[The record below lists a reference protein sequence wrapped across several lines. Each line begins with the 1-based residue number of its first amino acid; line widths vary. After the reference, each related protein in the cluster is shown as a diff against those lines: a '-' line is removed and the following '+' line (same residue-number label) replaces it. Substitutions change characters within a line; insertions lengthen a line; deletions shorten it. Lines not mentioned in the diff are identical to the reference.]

1 MKKILLLLFL
11 LTSIFGQTID
21 SDKSYVKFKVRNMGI
36 RDVEGKITDMQG
48 TVKFDSAQL
57 ESAIFDVSVNVNTID
72 TNDKKRDT
80 HLINE
85 DFFDTDKWPII
96 RFKSKSI
103 KQQNDDYIVIG
114 DLTIK
119 DVTKEVQVPFNI
131 AENDETIT
139 FSGGEVVNR
148 IDYNVGV
155 DYNNFKIGFEL
166 LVDVVC
172 VVNKD

>member
-1 MKKILLLLFL
+1 M
-11 LTSIFGQTID
+11 
-21 SDKSYVKFKVRNMGI
+21 
-36 RDVEGKITDMQG
+36 
-48 TVKFDSAQL
+48 
-57 ESAIFDVSVNVNTID
+57 
-72 TNDKKRDT
+72 
-80 HLINE
+80 LINE
-85 DFFDTDKWPII
+85 DFFFFFKWKII

>member
-1 MKKILLLLFL
+1 MKKILLLSFL
-11 LTSIFGQTID
+11 LTSMFGQTID

-48 TVKFDSAQL
+48 TVKFDSAQPD
-57 ESAIFDVSVNVNTID
+57 SAIFDVSLNVNTID
-72 TNDKKRDT
+72 TNDKKRDA

-85 DFFDTDKWPII
+85 DFFETDKWPII

-103 KQQNDDYIVIG
+103 KQRNDYYLVIG

-119 DVTKEVQVPFNI
+119 HVTKEVQVPFNI

-155 DYNNFKIGFEL
+155 DYNNFKIGIEL